1 MENLDVSVLEIV
13 QLSLNGTIP
22 VQQNDFPL
30 FLVSCNFVLNQ
41 SVSSLHAGTCIN
53 EV

>member
-22 VQQNDFPL
+22 VQQNDFQAGWDL
-30 FLVSCNFVLNQ
+30 FARLEAITRGSGFF
-41 SVSSLHAGTCIN
+41 S
-53 EV
+53 